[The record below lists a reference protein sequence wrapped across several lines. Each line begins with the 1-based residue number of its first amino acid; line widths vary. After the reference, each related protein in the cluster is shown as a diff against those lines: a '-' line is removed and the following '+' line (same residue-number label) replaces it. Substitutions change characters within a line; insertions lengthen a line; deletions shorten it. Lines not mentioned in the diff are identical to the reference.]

1 VQTVRIRKQK
11 RPTGQMIWRAYVF
24 TADQFGTWLYSPE
37 GTLVRGEKD
46 GVIAFNEVG
55 RGNRDRGAHCIH
67 LVPPGG
73 WWFAIWADDGHA
85 RSVAIDVCVPPSFD
99 GEGWRFTDL
108 ELDLYK
114 SGQGEARVDDEDEF
128 ADAVREGLISQS
140 ERTAALAAASELGRR
155 LAGYDRLFDG
165 IGWRHLAA
173 AIQLSLPP
181 LRNLP

>member
-24 TADQFGTWLYSPE
+24 TTDQFGTWLYSPE

-55 RGNRDRGAHCIH
+55 RGNRARGAHCIH

-85 RSVAIDVCVPPSFD
+85 RPTAAAPPRS
-99 GEGWRFTDL
+99 
-108 ELDLYK
+108 
-114 SGQGEARVDDEDEF
+114 
-128 ADAVREGLISQS
+128 
-140 ERTAALAAASELGRR
+140 RTASASAADRQKREQQTRAAKPRR
-155 LAGYDRLFDG
+155 ADRGNTVLLPYCRRAG
-165 IGWRHLAA
+165 
-173 AIQLSLPP
+173 SS
-181 LRNLP
+181 